1 VKAVDTISYE
11 KLALF
16 YDLLMQGIDYE
27 AWVSYVEEL
36 ICHFQGSAQSV
47 ADLACG
53 TGNSTIPWSKRGYST
68 IGIDLSAEMLEIA
81 RRKSAVQGYAIEFQQ
96 GDLRSFELADQ
107 VDLAVCF
114 QDGFNYI
121 LDSKDLAAAFQSV
134 FNNLH
139 QEGFFIFDLNYLPR
153 LMPEKDEIYTAEEE
167 EYALTWRTRYMEKE
181 QLWEIKITGKIIGD
195 GEDEH
200 FSETHREK
208 IYESEDVWLLLTEL
222 GFTVLGT
229 YQAFTFS
236 PPHEGTPR
244 VVYVAQKSIP
254 EK

>member
-1 VKAVDTISYE
+1 MDTISYE

-81 RRKSAVQGYAIEFQQ
+81 RRKSAVQGYTIEFQQ

-121 LDSKDLAAAFQSV
+121 LDSKALFKSLEYTALTFSV
-134 FNNLH
+134 FSL
-139 QEGFFIFDLNYLPR
+139 FAKLRACSLPV
-153 LMPEKDEIYTAEEE
+153 
-167 EYALTWRTRYMEKE
+167 
-181 QLWEIKITGKIIGD
+181 
-195 GEDEH
+195 
-200 FSETHREK
+200 SE
-208 IYESEDVWLLLTEL
+208 S
-222 GFTVLGT
+222 
-229 YQAFTFS
+229 
-236 PPHEGTPR
+236 
-244 VVYVAQKSIP
+244 SISVCP
-254 EK
+254 

>member
-1 VKAVDTISYE
+1 MDTASYE

-16 YDLLMQGIDYE
+16 YDILMQGIDYE
-27 AWVSYVEEL
+27 AWVIYVEEL
-36 ICHFQGSAQSV
+36 MHHFQGNAKSI

-53 TGNSTIPWSKRGYST
+53 TGNSTIPWAKRGYNAV
-68 IGIDLSAEMLEIA
+68 GIDLSAEMLEIA
-81 RRKSAVQGYAIEFQQ
+81 RQKAASHGYTIEFQQ
-96 GDLRSFELADQ
+96 CDMRCFELPYQ

-121 LDSKDLAAAFQSV
+121 LDSKDLADAFQSV

-139 QEGFFIFDLNYLPR
+139 EKGFFIFDLNYLPR
-153 LMPEKDEIYTAEEE
+153 ILPEKEEVYMAEED
-167 EYALTWRTRYMEKE
+167 EYSLAWRTNYLEKE
-181 QLWEIKITGKIIGD
+181 QLWEINITGIIKEE
-195 GEDEH
+195 GEQDEH
-200 FSETHREK
+200 FCETHREK
-208 IYESEDVWLLLTEL
+208 IYDSEDVWLLLSES

-236 PPHEGTPR
+236 PPHRGTPR
-244 VVYVAQKSIP
+244 LVYVAQKSIP